1 MKRRRFL
8 QQAGMA
14 AVGVPVVASA
24 QAADTASD
32 AKRVLITSAH
42 SHLARALAAG
52 LRDKYRV
59 SLTSPTAIG
68 PTPLPFTESRL
79 DYGEATRSLVRGV
92 AAIVHVAWPL
102 PDASVVERIDGG
114 TRSTYNLLR
123 AAADEGVQAVVY
135 LSSLDLLTRYD
146 TGFAVDEDWQ
156 PRPTAEGG
164 ALSDYLGEFT
174 CREFSREGKLR
185 VTVLRLGH
193 VEPPWEPALW
203 PKDQP
208 WVGESDVV
216 QAVSLALAA
225 QLAVPKPRLGPWS
238 VFHISSD
245 ESQARFP
252 AARAKRVLGY
262 QSQWKGG
269 KP

>member
-8 QQAGMA
+8 QQAGLA
-14 AVGVPVVASA
+14 AVGVPALSSA
-24 QAADTASD
+24 QAADVASD
-32 AKRVLITSAH
+32 EKRVLVTSAH
-42 SHLARALAAG
+42 SRLAQALAAG

-59 SLTSPTAIG
+59 SLTSSVAIG

-92 AAIVHVAWPL
+92 AAIVHVAEPL
-102 PDASVVERIDGG
+102 PGASEVERIDYR

-123 AAADEGVQAVVY
+123 AAVDEGVQAVVY
-135 LSSLDLLTRYD
+135 LSSLDMLTQYAPD
-146 TGFAVDEDWQ
+146 FTVDEDWQ

-164 ALSDYLGEFT
+164 TLSDYLGEFT

-193 VEPPWEPALW
+193 VGRAEEAASLPP
-203 PKDQP
+203 DQP
-208 WVGESDVV
+208 WVDESDVL
-216 QAVSLALAA
+216 QAVSLAVAA
-225 QLAVPKPRLGPWS
+225 QLAAPKPRLGPWS
-238 VFHISSD
+238 LFHISSG
-245 ESQARFP
+245 SQARFP
-252 AARAKRVLGY
+252 TARAKRVLGY
-262 QSQWKGG
+262 QSQRKEV